1 MNLDNRTPEL
11 FAALAKAQNALEN
24 AHKGSLNP
32 RFKNRY
38 ADLAEVLNTVRPVF
52 SECGLSIVQET
63 SFDGS
68 LVSVTTALCHE
79 KGGYITAIASCVP
92 AKADAQGVGAATTY
106 LRRYSLAAVTGV
118 AQEDDDGQSAINP
131 VRANPVKA
139 AQAPAVIHATTDEL
153 IKLRHRVTY
162 LQVNEAAF
170 LKKLG
175 IESFLAMPS
184 NKLPLA
190 HKLLD
195 GKEEDLRNKAA
206 MSMAQTELA

>member
-1 MNLDNRTPEL
+1 MNLEHTTPEL
-11 FAALAKAQNALEN
+11 FAALAKAQNAVEN

-32 RFKNRY
+32 HFKNRY

-118 AQEDDDGQSAINP
+118 AQEDDDGQSAINT
-131 VRANPVKA
+131 VKANPVKA
-139 AQAPAVIHATTDEL
+139 TQTPAIVYAITDDL
-153 IKLRHRVTY
+153 LKLRKRMTY
-162 LQVNEAAF
+162 LQVNETAF
-170 LKKLG
+170 LNKLG
-175 IESFLAMPS
+175 IESISTMPS
-184 NKLPLA
+184 NKVQRA
-190 HKLLD
+190 NELLD
-195 GKEEDLRNKAA
+195 GKEEEMRNKAA
-206 MSMAQTELA
+206 ISMAQTELA

>member
-11 FAALAKAQNALEN
+11 FAALAKAQNAVEN

-32 RFKNRY
+32 HFKNRY

-52 SECGLSIVQET
+52 SECGLSIIQET

-118 AQEDDDGQSAINP
+118 AQEDDDGQSAINT
-131 VRANPVKA
+131 VKANPVKA

-153 IKLRHRVTY
+153 IRLRHRVTY

-175 IESFLAMPS
+175 IESFFTLAA
-184 NKLPLA
+184 NNVQRA
-190 HKLLD
+190 HELLD
-195 GKEEDLRNKAA
+195 GKEEELRNKAA
-206 MSMAQTELA
+206 MSMAQTEPA